1 MKRYSLSLLVLIST
15 IFCSSLSENKVN
27 YNFQHNCQV
36 YTTTHFSKV
45 KTKDINKEVFETTQI
60 YEKMIELHRKF
71 IFPTNKNIKDNFY
84 LFESPTNCMRFTC
97 LFPTIFDIDTFVE
110 HANFGTFDTISKSH
124 CILNNKYYTLNQ
136 CQKVFI
142 ALNISRNI
150 FKVLNNETKYISF
163 ADNGVILN
171 QFPISNICIC
181 YQTFQ
186 EIQNFYTSQTKY
198 IEGLLYKLYTVTET
212 FQILTS
218 NSALSDIVNCTL
230 VDFEF
235 IDETDIFRKLYSNI
249 YLRPY
254 QKSTLCA
261 LGKHFF
267 LRQLQNVGYLHNM
280 LFKSKHSKRTISEYL
295 LNTVGVTSTDQL
307 HTSYAN
313 QIKLRNNQLILDA
326 KYKLEHKN
334 ILELSHYLHN
344 KTIAYHKLFE
354 YNFKF
359 SSTLMEIKNRNRNE
373 MMNIFFM
380 FSSQRLISNLQSI
393 NSDILRLEQ
402 TLLTSLTKLNNVDLN
417 VHFTIENFKLI
428 ALTPFYT
435 LKRNTDISYSCLPIN
450 STHIFALKLTSNN
463 MHYFLN
469 GAYYKHTTVNAC
481 LDLFENCSSLLVELP
496 KSYFVSI
503 YQNYS
508 SILIFTNSPKTCQI
522 DDDFID
528 ITIGYTTFP
537 HFDKINCIDY
547 QKSYD
552 KQVVHK
558 TNYLVLTNV
567 LSITMNFPI
576 DTDSTQNILP
586 PHEISSILKHY
597 KKNFFNQTFLQN
609 PFYNDSTTYLFII
622 CLSFFAIFIP
632 IICISYKL
640 YLCMPKKSTSPIEQ
654 SNVESL
660 TFQMANISDNYE
672 AAIHQSQIDLTMT

>member
-1 MKRYSLSLLVLIST
+1 
-15 IFCSSLSENKVN
+15 
-27 YNFQHNCQV
+27 
-36 YTTTHFSKV
+36 
-45 KTKDINKEVFETTQI
+45 
-60 YEKMIELHRKF
+60 
-71 IFPTNKNIKDNFY
+71 
-84 LFESPTNCMRFTC
+84 
-97 LFPTIFDIDTFVE
+97 
-110 HANFGTFDTISKSH
+110 
-124 CILNNKYYTLNQ
+124 
-136 CQKVFI
+136 
-142 ALNISRNI
+142 
-150 FKVLNNETKYISF
+150 
-163 ADNGVILN
+163 
-171 QFPISNICIC
+171 
-181 YQTFQ
+181 
-186 EIQNFYTSQTKY
+186 
-198 IEGLLYKLYTVTET
+198 
-212 FQILTS
+212 
-218 NSALSDIVNCTL
+218 
-230 VDFEF
+230 
-235 IDETDIFRKLYSNI
+235 
-249 YLRPY
+249 
-254 QKSTLCA
+254 
-261 LGKHFF
+261 
-267 LRQLQNVGYLHNM
+267 
-280 LFKSKHSKRTISEYL
+280 
-295 LNTVGVTSTDQL
+295 
-307 HTSYAN
+307 
-313 QIKLRNNQLILDA
+313 
-326 KYKLEHKN
+326 
-334 ILELSHYLHN
+334 
-344 KTIAYHKLFE
+344 
-354 YNFKF
+354 
-359 SSTLMEIKNRNRNE
+359 
-373 MMNIFFM
+373 
-380 FSSQRLISNLQSI
+380 
-393 NSDILRLEQ
+393 
-402 TLLTSLTKLNNVDLN
+402 
-417 VHFTIENFKLI
+417 
-428 ALTPFYT
+428 
-435 LKRNTDISYSCLPIN
+435 
-450 STHIFALKLTSNN
+450 

-469 GAYYKHTTVNAC
+469 GAYYKHTAVNAC